1 MEGDHRRN
9 GVPRQTEDIRR
20 STMAEHCRFSELHC
34 DLVEK
39 DFNTKLR
46 KYVLDQIVFPH
57 GNAARHDQNVVLQA
71 SPDLFAKVIKIISR
85 DSECNGLRTCILD
98 LRADRV
104 AVAVSNLTW
113 FRILVHLNQ
122 LVTGCYYG
130 DSRFRGNHHGRFA
143 GSSQQAKVGQSDPVA
158 RPKNHVSLARLSTT

>member
-9 GVPRQTEDIRR
+9 GVPRQTENIRR
-20 STMAEHCRFSELHC
+20 PTMAEHCRFSGLHC

-71 SPDLFAKVIKIISR
+71 SPDLFAKVIKIISRDSEKVIKIISR

-130 DSRFRGNHHGRFA
+130 DSRFRGNH
-143 GSSQQAKVGQSDPVA
+143 
-158 RPKNHVSLARLSTT
+158 